1 MQVGEIS
8 GEFRDVM
15 VITELRGQ
23 YPSVPTSGDVDY
35 EGLIAGDAAPLFITI
50 PIGKA
55 GVTSGNK
62 RHYDDAFVMELM
74 KQTLANKPI
83 GLMGHLSDTDRATE
97 FPPEAVHWVG
107 AVRDGDLIWGKAYVV
122 PGAVRDRIQRYKAH
136 GKALATSID
145 AFAEGIW
152 DEQLKAHRM
161 SAKSLRLNQIDI
173 VPADR
178 AGIPDL
184 AAVPL
189 LTTEMD
195 APEMDIFDAL
205 PAEASN
211 STSRIGGQTSK
222 QQEATMPEKIDTAAL
237 RAIKVPPN
245 RGWQPSSAQPPTQ
258 ETALREMLGADENA
272 DLVQLVQELRQQ
284 TETLTLAAI
293 KNRIKEL
300 VEGGIKLES
309 ARAIVTEMIELREPQ
324 SVEEAEAIYR
334 AVTEK
339 QSVKEMLS
347 LEVRSASGPA
357 AIVNGKVA
365 AGGRPKLADTPEAR
379 QAARAEMGL

>member
-1 MQVGEIS
+1 
-8 GEFRDVM
+8 
-15 VITELRGQ
+15 
-23 YPSVPTSGDVDY
+23 
-35 EGLIAGDAAPLFITI
+35 
-50 PIGKA
+50 
-55 GVTSGNK
+55 
-62 RHYDDAFVMELM
+62 
-74 KQTLANKPI
+74 
-83 GLMGHLSDTDRATE
+83 
-97 FPPEAVHWVG
+97 
-107 AVRDGDLIWGKAYVV
+107 
-122 PGAVRDRIQRYKAH
+122 
-136 GKALATSID
+136 
-145 AFAEGIW
+145 
-152 DEQLKAHRM
+152 
-161 SAKSLRLNQIDI
+161 
-173 VPADR
+173 
-178 AGIPDL
+178 
-184 AAVPL
+184 
-189 LTTEMD
+189 
-195 APEMDIFDAL
+195 
-205 PAEASN
+205 
-211 STSRIGGQTSK
+211 
-222 QQEATMPEKIDTAAL
+222 MPEKIDTAAL